1 MPQVTRDSLMT
12 LEAYARSRSEFRKRV
27 IAHKKAR
34 TLNLGNHI
42 TVLFEDELTM
52 RYQIQE
58 MLRIEKIFEEDGIA
72 HELTTY
78 NSLVPDGRNFKAT
91 MLIEYDDPAE
101 RIRELARLIGVEDKV
116 WLQVEGAAKI
126 YPIADEDMERE
137 NDDKTSAVHFL
148 RFELTEDMAAAL
160 KYGVSLSAGIAHPNY
175 DVALT
180 PVPATFRAALVKDLS

>member
-58 MLRIEKIFEEDGIA
+58 MLRIEK
-72 HELTTY
+72 
-78 NSLVPDGRNFKAT
+78 NSRGRRNC
-91 MLIEYDDPAE
+91 
-101 RIRELARLIGVEDKV
+101 ARVDHV
-116 WLQVEGAAKI
+116 
-126 YPIADEDMERE
+126 
-137 NDDKTSAVHFL
+137 
-148 RFELTEDMAAAL
+148 
-160 KYGVSLSAGIAHPNY
+160 
-175 DVALT
+175 
-180 PVPATFRAALVKDLS
+180 